1 MSNININT
9 GWTASELAD
18 LVNQQTHGC
27 IRASERLVRFY
38 TSKRL
43 LDRPTRSDNDGR
55 RAIYGDRQLAQLKLA
70 MALSHRGIGLDK
82 VCAINSNGFAA
93 TSTLLYIHSMII
105 GQDKALS
112 ELLLDAIKKTQT
124 KK

>member
-1 MSNININT
+1 MSNINT

-27 IRASERLVRFY
+27 IRASERLVRYY
-38 TSKRL
+38 TSQRL

-55 RAIYGDRQLAQLKLA
+55 RAIYGERQLAQLKLA

-82 VCAINSNGFAA
+82 IRAIAGNGFAG
-93 TSTLLYIHSMII
+93 TSVLNHIHSMVV
-105 GQDKALS
+105 GQDKQLA
-112 ELLLDAIKKTQT
+112 ELMLDAIKKTQT

>member
-1 MSNININT
+1 MSNIDT

-27 IRASERLVRFY
+27 IRASERLVRYY
-38 TSKRL
+38 TTQRL
-43 LDRPTRSDNDGR
+43 LDRPARTDNDGR
-55 RAIYGDRQLAQLKLA
+55 RAIYGERQLAQLKLA

-82 VCAINSNGFAA
+82 IRAIAGNGFAA
-93 TSTLLYIHSMII
+93 TSALVHIHSMVV
-105 GQDKALS
+105 GQDKELS
-112 ELLLDAIKKTQT
+112 ELMLDAIKKTQT

>member
-1 MSNININT
+1 MSNINT

-27 IRASERLVRFY
+27 IRASERLVRYY
-38 TSKRL
+38 TSQRL
-43 LDRPTRSDNDGR
+43 LDRPARTDNDGR
-55 RAIYGDRQLAQLKLA
+55 RAIYGEHQLVQLKLA
-70 MALSHRGIGLDK
+70 LALSQRGIGLAK
-82 VCAINSNGFAA
+82 IKLFTGNPGTA
-93 TSTLLYIHSMII
+93 TSTLLYIHSMVV

>member
-1 MSNININT
+1 MSNIQP

-27 IRASERLVRFY
+27 IRASERLVRYY
-38 TSKRL
+38 TSQRL
-43 LDRPTRSDNDGR
+43 LDRPARSDNDGR
-55 RAIYGDRQLAQLKLA
+55 RAIYGERQLAQLKLS

-82 VCAINSNGFAA
+82 VRAIAGNGFAA
-93 TSTLLYIHSMII
+93 TSTLLYIHSMVI
-105 GQDKALS
+105 GQDKQLA
-112 ELLLDAIKKTQT
+112 ELILDAIKKTQT

>member
-1 MSNININT
+1 MSNINT

-18 LVNQQTHGC
+18 LVNQQAHGC

-38 TSKRL
+38 TTKRL

-55 RAIYGDRQLAQLKLA
+55 RAIYGARQLAQLQLA
-70 MALSHRGIGLDK
+70 MALSHRGINLDN
-82 VCAINSNGFAA
+82 VRAITGNGFAA
-93 TSTLLYIHSMII
+93 THTLNYIHSMVV

>member
-1 MSNININT
+1 MSNIKP

-27 IRASERLVRFY
+27 IRASERLVRYY
-38 TSKRL
+38 TTQRL
-43 LDRPTRSDNDGR
+43 LDRPARTDNDGR
-55 RAIYGDRQLAQLKLA
+55 RAIYGERQLAQLKLA

-82 VCAINSNGFAA
+82 IRAIAGNGFAA
-93 TSTLLYIHSMII
+93 TSALVHIHSMVV